1 MEEDE
6 DDDESLYNSKP
17 TEEMIEEMEE
27 KLDTAQS
34 ELKNLFLIIFQVLYI
49 TWFNENVVHIYL
61 KTLSG
66 HKSWSSF
73 FSKRR
78 VFIINVCG
86 R

>member
-34 ELKNLFLIIFQVLYI
+34 ELKNLFLIIFQVLYL
-49 TWFNENVVHIYL
+49 T
-61 KTLSG
+61 
-66 HKSWSSF
+66 
-73 FSKRR
+73 
-78 VFIINVCG
+78 
-86 R
+86 